1 MARIEAVIATKVV
14 VAPLLGGGRGGRR
27 RCLRGRRGRARQ
39 LQQQRSSAA
48 TASMGARPGGDGGG
62 WQRGEKGR
70 LAVVGRKQHEEKAAP
85 GDGFAC
91 NANGFEENDRHS
103 GGRAMWRASIGW
115 TAAARA
121 RVSSSTQWRGGAR
134 RAASRGRS
142 SAADGER
149 GCKAWTRSSDAH
161 AGDVLG
167 GGEVTIGHK
176 ASLEHVSSADGL
188 DGDNVSPECRH
199 RYKKEA
205 YKDLVN
211 WEFADEE
218 RRTSSSR
225 ECQGMA
231 SVHGGERN
239 AAWHGSTRRGARNE
253 EEQRGTTRW
262 LGGLVRQPCPTRHFA
277 EHVAGGVSACWRRQG
292 RRGSRLGCK
301 IEGELERE

>member
-62 WQRGEKGR
+62 WQRGEKGW

-115 TAAARA
+115 TVAARA
-121 RVSSSTQWRGGAR
+121 RVSTSTQWR
-134 RAASRGRS
+134 
-142 SAADGER
+142 GER

-188 DGDNVSPECRH
+188 DGDNVGPECRH
-199 RYKKEA
+199 RYRKEA
-205 YKDLVN
+205 YKGMPGHG
-211 WEFADEE
+211 FGA
-218 RRTSSSR
+218 RRGACDAR
-225 ECQGMA
+225 GGRACDRRGA
-231 SVHGGERN
+231 RPGFGGSVQERN

-253 EEQRGTTRW
+253 EERRGTTRW
-262 LGGLVRQPCPTRHFA
+262 LGGLVR
-277 EHVAGGVSACWRRQG
+277 
-292 RRGSRLGCK
+292 
-301 IEGELERE
+301 